1 MLIYKSVHKSHAV
14 VCMCWHLQL
23 EKQCDVWHMCV
34 CHFMHGITAVY
45 FINISWIKRRYMTYI
60 MLILGHL
67 VAVQQTG
74 YHLVWLAF
82 YLATLRQLG
91 FISVGL
97 SKVIMKLMNL
107 IISACTVLE

>member
-1 MLIYKSVHKSHAV
+1 
-14 VCMCWHLQL
+14 
-23 EKQCDVWHMCV
+23 
-34 CHFMHGITAVY
+34 
-45 FINISWIKRRYMTYI
+45 